1 MNPFFALV
9 ISVTYSHMVYTLYS
23 HQLNINYCDEEH
35 PEQSHT
41 QTQYREKKSYVFNFE
56 AHTANIHLPTIE
68 EG

>member
-1 MNPFFALV
+1 
-9 ISVTYSHMVYTLYS
+9 MVYTLYS